1 MVLTMGFPSPLLAR
15 FVAGFVVAATS
26 GTPPKTTNTPTRIA
40 EHAIGLAKA
49 GRCAE
54 ALPALHRA
62 EALLTAPDLRRQVGM
77 AGVKCGMAINQA
89 PEALHFLE
97 GLTRA
102 FPHDAEVLYLATHV
116 YSDLSLRASQD
127 LLFAA
132 PGSPQVHELNAE
144 ALETQGKW
152 KEALFEYQAA
162 LEKDPR
168 LAGVHYRIGR
178 LLLSQPQTATSTADA
193 KKEFEQELAI
203 DPSNAGAEYVLG
215 ELARQAGDWNASIQ
229 HFSRAAELDVNF
241 ADAYIGLGRAL
252 TSAGRPQ
259 DAIAPL
265 ETAVKLEPENPS
277 AHFFLGAAYR
287 HAGRNEDAARQFAL
301 HKEMSDKANQ
311 KREQLHTEITGPSG
325 NPQ

>member
-1 MVLTMGFPSPLLAR
+1 MGVWIAAAVLAN
-15 FVAGFVVAATS
+15 AAD
-26 GTPPKTTNTPTRIA
+26 TPPARAQTPSAAAQR
-40 EHAIGLAKA
+40 AIHLAKT
-49 GRCAE
+49 GHCVE

-62 EALLTAPDLRRQVGM
+62 EAHLTDPDLRRRLGM
-77 AGVKCGMAINQA
+77 AGVKCGMAVNQSA
-89 PEALHFLE
+89 ESLHFLE

-102 FPHDAEVLYLATHV
+102 FPRDPEVLYLATHV
-116 YSDLSLRASQD
+116 YSDLSIRASQD

-152 KEALFEYQAA
+152 KEALFEYKAA
-162 LEKDPR
+162 LDKDPN
-168 LAGVHYRIGR
+168 LPGVHYRIGR
-178 LLLSQPQTATSTADA
+178 LVLSQPQTGTTTQDA

-215 ELARQAGDWNASIQ
+215 ELARQAGDWNASIG
-229 HFSRAAELDVNF
+229 HFSQAAKLDANF

-252 TSAGRPQ
+252 TSADRPQ
-259 DAIAPL
+259 DAIPPL
-265 ETAVKLEPENPS
+265 ESAVKLEPESPA
-277 AHFFLGAAYR
+277 AHFFLGTAYR
-287 HAGRNEDAARQFAL
+287 HAGRKEDADRQFAL

-311 KREQLHTEITGPSG
+311 KREQLHSEITGSGSSG

>member
-1 MVLTMGFPSPLLAR
+1 MVLMTALGRYVVCTLAAAAVLAGADVAMKKGAPNPASPQ
-15 FVAGFVVAATS
+15 
-26 GTPPKTTNTPTRIA
+26 
-40 EHAIGLAKA
+40 HAIQLAKA
-49 GRCAE
+49 GRCTE

-62 EALLTAPDLRRQVGM
+62 EAHLTDPDLRRQVGM

-102 FPHDAEVLYLATHV
+102 FPRDAEVLYLATHV
-116 YSDLSLRASQD
+116 YSDLSIRASQD

-162 LEKDPR
+162 LQKDPH
-168 LAGVHYRIGR
+168 LAGVHYRVGR

-193 KKEFEQELAI
+193 KKEFEEELAI

-215 ELARQAGDWNASIQ
+215 ELARQAGDWNASIG
-229 HFSRAAELDVNF
+229 HFSRATKLDLNF

-252 TSAGRPQ
+252 TSADRPQ
-259 DAIAPL
+259 DAIPPL
-265 ETAVKLEPENPS
+265 ETAVKLEPESPA
-277 AHFFLGAAYR
+277 AHFFLGTAYR
-287 HAGRNEDAARQFAL
+287 HAGRKNDADRQFAL

>member
-1 MVLTMGFPSPLLAR
+1 MMVMMALGRYFTITLAAAAAIAR
-15 FVAGFVVAATS
+15 ADVAPHKGPPNPAAA
-26 GTPPKTTNTPTRIA
+26 A
-40 EHAIGLAKA
+40 EHAIQLAKT
-49 GRCAE
+49 GRCTE

-62 EALLTAPDLRRQVGM
+62 EARLTDPDLRRQVGM

-97 GLTRA
+97 GLSRA
-102 FPHDAEVLYLATHV
+102 FPRDAEVLYLATHV
-116 YSDLSLRASQD
+116 YSDLSIRASQD

-152 KEALFEYQAA
+152 KEARFEYQAA
-162 LEKDPR
+162 LEKDPH

-178 LLLSQPQTATSTADA
+178 LLLSQPQSATSTAEA
-193 KKEFEQELAI
+193 KKEFEEELAI

-215 ELARQAGDWNASIQ
+215 ELARQAGDWNASIA
-229 HFSRAAELDVNF
+229 HFSRATKLDLNF

-252 TSAGRPQ
+252 TAADRPQ
-259 DAIAPL
+259 DAIPPL
-265 ETAVKLEPENPS
+265 ETAVKLEPESPA
-277 AHFFLGAAYR
+277 AHFFLGTAYR
-287 HAGRNEDAARQFAL
+287 HAGRKDDADRQFAL

-311 KREQLHTEITGPSG
+311 KREQLHTGITGSPG